1 VIVSSFSADSNA
13 AESFLSNAKAILG
26 DSVDIV
32 LDHPVT
38 HVFPDGEVSATS
50 MQPILG
56 RDVFVVGNY
65 VAMGDGTTT
74 NDRLMLLLATIRMYR
89 EAGARQIVA
98 VCPYLSYT
106 RQDRPADTGSVC
118 VTARLVS
125 DLIHMAGADRLVAW
139 HVGNKQVLKC
149 FGSSRLTGV
158 TPEECVA
165 ELAERLSMQAPLVL
179 VAPDQGGQP
188 LVEAVANRLG
198 LIWMAGRK
206 VRLGAASVQLSLAI
220 EKDAGPGNFLVV
232 DDLIAS
238 GATMEAVVRRIHDRQ
253 PEARIFVY
261 ASHAIGF
268 LGGLEKLHSLK
279 EACNL
284 DRIYLTNAVRSAD
297 AEAFGDWVHVVDVS
311 RWLAS
316 QALGAGHAAAR
327 PILSLA

>member
-1 VIVSSFSADSNA
+1 MIVSSFAADSNA
-13 AESFLSNAKAILG
+13 AESFLFNAKAILG
-26 DSVDIV
+26 DGFDIV

-38 HVFPDGEVSATS
+38 HVFPDGEVSAAS

-56 RDVFVVGNY
+56 RDVIVVGNY
-65 VAMGDGTTT
+65 VATGDGTTT
-74 NDRLMLLLATIRMYR
+74 NDRLMLLLATIRMYK

-106 RQDRPADTGSVC
+106 RQDRPADAGNVC

-125 DLIHMAGADRLVAW
+125 DLIHAAGADRLVAW
-139 HVGNKQVLKC
+139 HIGNKQVLKC
-149 FGSSRLTGV
+149 FGSSRLV
-158 TPEECVA
+158 SVPPEECVA

-188 LVEAVANRLG
+188 LVEAVADRLG
-198 LIWMAGRK
+198 LAWTAGRK
-206 VRLGAASVQLSLAI
+206 VRLGANSVRLSLAI
-220 EKDAGPGNFLVV
+220 EEDPGPGNFLVV

-238 GATMEAVVRRIHDRQ
+238 GATMEAAVRQIHDRH

-279 EACNL
+279 ENCNL
-284 DRIYLTNAVRSAD
+284 DRIFLTNAVRSAGV
-297 AEAFGDWVHVVDVS
+297 EAFGDWVHVVDVG

-316 QALGAGHAAAR
+316 QALGIGHAAAD
-327 PILSLA
+327 PVVSLA